1 MRVVM
6 LAEESEGCLSLLLE
20 WRIWAALF
28 FLWSLASM
36 AWDILKAVS
45 SPNPRLRYKARI
57 RVRRAIGKPKGGAR

>member
-1 MRVVM
+1 M

-36 AWDILKAVS
+36 A
-45 SPNPRLRYKARI
+45 
-57 RVRRAIGKPKGGAR
+57 